1 MTTPAPNALDHIGPL
16 FRRILLQGAI
26 LAVGLAVVGGV
37 VGWFVA
43 DAPGLVGGLVGA
55 VMSVVFLSL
64 TAASILL
71 GYRASGGQMI
81 SGAFFGIVM
90 GTWFLKFVLFIVVL
104 VVLKDRPWVDA
115 PVMAVAI
122 IVGVVGS
129 LVIDVV
135 AVSRARIP
143 IGVSLPGDVS
153 APVVRGAGDAS
164 VPVVRG
170 AGDASAPVVRG
181 AADSLE
187 GRGASAAPTHRTDG
201 VPPVRAAGDDTATD
215 VGQPPA

>member
-1 MTTPAPNALDHIGPL
+1 MTTPAPNAPAPNALDHVGPL
-16 FRRILLQGAI
+16 FRRILVQGAV

-43 DAPGLVGGLVGA
+43 DGPGLVGGLIGA

-64 TAASILL
+64 TAVSILV

-104 VVLKDRPWVDA
+104 VVLKDRSWVDA

-143 IGVSLPGDVS
+143 IGVSLPGDGAT
-153 APVVRGAGDAS
+153 APTTSTGATAPGTSAS
-164 VPVVRG
+164 VDP
-170 AGDASAPVVRG
+170 
-181 AADSLE
+181 AAVDSLE
-187 GRGASAAPTHRTDG
+187 GRGAPAAPAHPIEG
-201 VPPVRAAGDDTATD
+201 VPPIRATGDESPAGDA
-215 VGQPPA
+215 QRPS